1 MWSDFFYDTNFATG
15 SCYFHNMKALGSCL
29 FSVQGCGHFPR
40 EARVNGFNLN
50 RLSIES
56 ASTLSYRQTCTLTGG
71 LYEYI
76 HQLCRPTSK
85 SIPAIQTEYCIPFD
99 LDQRHWEAP
108 SLFIMLVWKVC
119 LQTFIYRRRKQPVST
134 EFKGIM
140 CGIWWGQKIGVW
152 LMNNN

>member
-1 MWSDFFYDTNFATG
+1 MWSDFFTIRISFTG
-15 SCYFHNMKALGSCL
+15 SCYFQNMKALGSCL

-40 EARVNGFNLN
+40 EACVNGFNLN

-85 SIPAIQTEYCIPFD
+85 SIPAIQTENCIPFD
-99 LDQRHWEAP
+99 LDQRH
-108 SLFIMLVWKVC
+108 
-119 LQTFIYRRRKQPVST
+119 
-134 EFKGIM
+134 
-140 CGIWWGQKIGVW
+140 
-152 LMNNN
+152 